1 MNCFYLLTNVSVRSN
16 VIILLANVRKVCELF
31 NLFYI
36 KLVYK
41 TVLYMCRMYAWLCM
55 HTCVYSAILS
65 INRVFL
71 NLNFCL
77 QHEHCVVGILKLKML
92 SQVN

>member
-1 MNCFYLLTNVSVRSN
+1 MNWFYLLTNVSVRSN
-16 VIILLANVRKVCELF
+16 VIILLANVRKVCALF

-41 TVLYMCRMYAWLCM
+41 TVLCMCRMCAWLCM

-65 INRVFL
+65 INRVFFKFEFL
-71 NLNFCL
+71 FTT
-77 QHEHCVVGILKLKML
+77 
-92 SQVN
+92 